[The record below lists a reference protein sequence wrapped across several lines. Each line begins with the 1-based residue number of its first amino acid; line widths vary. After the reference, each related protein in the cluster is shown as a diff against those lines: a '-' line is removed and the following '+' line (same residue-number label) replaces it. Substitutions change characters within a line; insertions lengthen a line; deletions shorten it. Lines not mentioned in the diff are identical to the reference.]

1 VSECEVC
8 ASPLLPGAFFCGEC
22 GSSTRPRLDPTGVQR
37 TDTRSTPLTGNP
49 SVFPRLVPPPR
60 FSDEPQGIPTPGSA
74 PELGTAPAPVPVPV
88 TVPGDGDGDGGGD
101 AKVELSFTLQFAN
114 GDSISVASGG
124 LLGRNPVAVTAEVG
138 EHLIIVTDPDR
149 TVSKTHLE
157 FGIEDGSFWICD
169 RFSGNGT
176 TVQEQGRPAR
186 RLVPGRRYRIERGT
200 MVGIGEQ
207 AFSVI

>member
-22 GSSTRPRLDPTGVQR
+22 GSSTRPRLDPAGVQR
-37 TDTRSTPLTGNP
+37 TDTRVTPIATNP
-49 SVFPRLVPPPR
+49 SVFPRPVSPPA
-60 FSDEPQGIPTPGSA
+60 FSDEPSGVPVPVPA
-74 PELGTAPAPVPVPV
+74 PKPVPVPV
-88 TVPGDGDGDGGGD
+88 PTTPPVHATEP
-101 AKVELSFTLQFAN
+101 VTQELAFTLQFAN

-124 LLGRNPVAVTAEVG
+124 LLGRNPTAATAEVG
-138 EHLIIVTDPDR
+138 ERLIIVTDPDR

-176 TVQEQGRPAR
+176 TVQEPGRPAR

-200 MVGIGEQ
+200 LVGIGEQ
-207 AFSVI
+207 AFSVL

>member
-1 VSECEVC
+1 MSECEVC

-22 GSSTRPRLDPTGVQR
+22 GSSTRPRLDPAGVQR
-37 TDTRSTPLTGNP
+37 TDTRVTPIATNP
-49 SVFPRLVPPPR
+49 SVFPRPVSPPA
-60 FSDEPQGIPTPGSA
+60 FSDEPSGVPVPVPA
-74 PELGTAPAPVPVPV
+74 PKPVPVPV
-88 TVPGDGDGDGGGD
+88 PTTPPVHATEP
-101 AKVELSFTLQFAN
+101 VTQELAFTLQFAN

-124 LLGRNPVAVTAEVG
+124 LLGRNPTAATAEVG
-138 EHLIIVTDPDR
+138 ERLIIVTDPDR

-176 TVQEQGRPAR
+176 TVQEPGRPAR

-200 MVGIGEQ
+200 LVGIGEQ
-207 AFSVI
+207 AFSVL

>member
-37 TDTRSTPLTGNP
+37 TDTRVTPIATNP
-49 SVFPRLVPPPR
+49 SVFPRPVPPPA
-60 FSDEPQGIPTPGSA
+60 FSDEPSGVPVPA
-74 PELGTAPAPVPVPV
+74 PAPAPVPVPMPATPTAHTTEPV
-88 TVPGDGDGDGGGD
+88 TQ
-101 AKVELSFTLQFAN
+101 ELSFTLQFAN

-124 LLGRNPVAVTAEVG
+124 LLGRNPIAATAEVG
-138 EHLIIVTDPDR
+138 ERLIIVTDPDR

-176 TVQEQGRPAR
+176 TVQEPGRPAR

-200 MVGIGEQ
+200 LVGIGEQ
-207 AFSVI
+207 AFSVL

>member
-1 VSECEVC
+1 MSECEVC

-37 TDTRSTPLTGNP
+37 TDTRVTPLPANP
-49 SVFPRLVPPPR
+49 SVFPRPVTPPT
-60 FSDEPQGIPTPGSA
+60 FSDEPSSVPA
-74 PELGTAPAPVPVPV
+74 PAPAPVPAPMSVPV
-88 TVPGDGDGDGGGD
+88 PVPETSP
-101 AKVELSFTLQFAN
+101 ATEPVMQEPSFTLQFSH
-114 GDSISVASGG
+114 GDAISVTSGG
-124 LLGRNPVAVTAEVG
+124 LLGRNPVAANAEAG

-157 FGIEDGSFWICD
+157 FGIEAGSFWICD

-176 TVQEQGRPAR
+176 TVHEPGRPAR

-200 MVGIGEQ
+200 VIGIGEQ
-207 AFSVI
+207 SFSVL

>member
-1 VSECEVC
+1 MSECEVC

-22 GSSTRPRLDPTGVQR
+22 GSSTRPRLDPTGIQR
-37 TDTRSTPLTGNP
+37 TDTRVTPIATNP
-49 SVFPRLVPPPR
+49 SVFPRPVSPPA
-60 FSDEPQGIPTPGSA
+60 FSDEPRSA
-74 PELGTAPAPVPVPV
+74 PVFEQPLPAPVPVPV
-88 TVPGDGDGDGGGD
+88 PVPMPDTPP
-101 AKVELSFTLQFAN
+101 AHATEPVAQELSFTLQFAN

-124 LLGRNPVAVTAEVG
+124 LLGRNPIAATAEVG
-138 EHLIIVTDPDR
+138 ERLIIVTDPDR

-176 TVQEQGRPAR
+176 TVQEPGRLAR

-200 MVGIGEQ
+200 LVGIGEQ
-207 AFSVI
+207 AFSVL

>member
-22 GSSTRPRLDPTGVQR
+22 GSSTRPRLDPSGVQR
-37 TDTRSTPLTGNP
+37 TDTRSTPLTSYP
-49 SVFPRLVPPPR
+49 SVFPRLVSPPT
-60 FSDEPQGIPTPGSA
+60 FSDEPRSVP
-74 PELGTAPAPVPVPV
+74 APAPVPVPAHGSV
-88 TVPGDGDGDGGGD
+88 TPG
-101 AKVELSFTLQFAN
+101 LSYTLKFSN
-114 GDSISVASGG
+114 GDSIGVSSGG
-124 LLGRNPVAVTAEVG
+124 LLGRNPVATTADVG

-176 TVQEQGRPAR
+176 TVQEPGRPAR

-200 MVGIGEQ
+200 LVGIGEQ
-207 AFSVI
+207 TFSVG